1 MPYFWRPVIQ
11 PLEQIKTLDINGF
24 DYPLPVSRIALFP
37 VAERDQ
43 SKLLVMKDG
52 SLSED
57 VFANLPQHLPAGS
70 LMIFNE
76 TRVIH
81 ARLVFHKP
89 SGSRIEIFCL
99 EPVAP
104 VSDVQLAFQQKE
116 TCTWKCLVGN
126 AKRWKSGKLT
136 LNAEVAGHETELVAE
151 MKERL
156 GDSFLVEFSWTP
168 GGTAFADILEVF
180 GKIPLPPYIGREVT
194 DRDNV
199 TYQTV
204 YARHDGSVAAPTA
217 GLHFTPAVFRALSA
231 KNITKNN
238 ITLHVGAGTFRP
250 VSAASLLDHVMHSEQ
265 VIIPVTV
272 IENILRNKPNHI
284 TVVGTTTVRSLES
297 LYWQGVKWLRGES
310 ADAHLEVGQWDP
322 YQPEYQGVV
331 LDESLQKVLE
341 VLNAHGLDELK
352 GYTSLLI
359 APGYE
364 YHIPDA
370 IVTNFHQPKSTLLL
384 LVSAFVGDD
393 WKKAYDYA
401 LAHGFRFL
409 SYGDSCLFFP
419 KAR

>member
-1 MPYFWRPVIQ
+1 
-11 PLEQIKTLDINGF
+11 LEQIKTLDINGF
-24 DYPLPVSRIALFP
+24 DYPLPESRIALFP

-43 SKLLVMKDG
+43 SKLLVMNDG

-126 AKRWKSGKLT
+126 AKRWKSGKLI
-136 LNAEVAGHETELVAE
+136 LNAEVAGRETELVAE

-168 GGTAFADILEVF
+168 GNTAFADILEVF

-199 TYQTV
+199 MYQTV
-204 YARHDGSVAAPTA
+204 YARNDGSVAAPTA
-217 GLHFTPAVFRALSA
+217 GLHFTPAVFGALSA

-297 LYWQGVKWLRGES
+297 LYWQGVKWLRSES

-322 YQPEYQGVV
+322 YKPEYQGVT
-331 LDESLQKVLE
+331 LEESLQKVLE

>member
-1 MPYFWRPVIQ
+1 
-11 PLEQIKTLDINGF
+11 LEQIKILDINGF
-24 DYPLPVSRIALFP
+24 DYPLPASRIALFP

-57 VFANLPQHLPAGS
+57 VFANLPQHLPSGS

-116 TCTWKCLVGN
+116 HCTWKCLVGN
-126 AKRWKSGKLT
+126 AKRWKSGKLI
-136 LNAEVAGHETELVAE
+136 LNAEVAGRDTELVVE

-156 GDSFLVEFSWTP
+156 GDSFLVEFSWTS
-168 GGTAFADILEVF
+168 GGTAFADILDVF

-217 GLHFTPAVFRALSA
+217 GLHFTLAVFRALSA
-231 KNITKNN
+231 KNIMKNN

-250 VSAASLLDHVMHSEQ
+250 VSAASLLDHIMHSEQ
-265 VIIPVTV
+265 VIIPATV
-272 IENILRNKPNHI
+272 IENILRYKPNQI

-310 ADAHLEVGQWDP
+310 TDPHLEVGQWDP
-322 YQPEYQGVV
+322 YKPEYQGVT

-341 VLNAHGLDELK
+341 VLNVHGLDEIK

-401 LAHGFRFL
+401 LVHGFRFL

>member
-1 MPYFWRPVIQ
+1 
-11 PLEQIKTLDINGF
+11 LEQIKILDINGF
-24 DYPLPVSRIALFP
+24 DYPLPASRIALFP

-57 VFANLPQHLPAGS
+57 VFANLPQHLPSGS

-116 TCTWKCLVGN
+116 HCTWKCLVGN
-126 AKRWKSGKLT
+126 AKRWKSGKLI
-136 LNAEVAGHETELVAE
+136 LNAEVAGRDTELVVE

-156 GDSFLVEFSWTP
+156 GDSFLVEFSWTS
-168 GGTAFADILEVF
+168 GGTAFADILDVF

-217 GLHFTPAVFRALSA
+217 GLHFTPAVFRVLSA
-231 KNITKNN
+231 KNIMKNN

-250 VSAASLLDHVMHSEQ
+250 VSAASLLDHIMHSEQ
-265 VIIPVTV
+265 VIIPATV
-272 IENILRNKPNHI
+272 IENILRYKPNQI

-310 ADAHLEVGQWDP
+310 TDPHLEVGQWDP
-322 YQPEYQGVV
+322 YKPEYQGVT

-341 VLNAHGLDELK
+341 VLNVHGLDEIK

-401 LAHGFRFL
+401 LVHGFRFL

>member
-1 MPYFWRPVIQ
+1 M
-11 PLEQIKTLDINGF
+11 EQIKTLDINGF
-24 DYPLPVSRIALFP
+24 DYPLPESRIALFP

-43 SKLLVMKDG
+43 SKLLVMNDG

-168 GGTAFADILEVF
+168 GGTAFADLLEVF

-204 YARHDGSVAAPTA
+204 YARNDGSVAAPTA
-217 GLHFTPAVFRALSA
+217 GLHFTPAVFGALSA

-250 VSAASLLDHVMHSEQ
+250 VSAASLLDHIMHSEQ
-265 VIIPVTV
+265 VIIPATV
-272 IENILRNKPNHI
+272 IENILRYKPNHI

-322 YQPEYQGVV
+322 YKPEYQGVS
-331 LDESLQKVLE
+331 LEESLQKVLE
-341 VLNAHGLDELK
+341 VLHTHGLEELK
-352 GYTSLLI
+352 GYTALLI

-401 LAHGFRFL
+401 LVHGFRFL

>member
-1 MPYFWRPVIQ
+1 M
-11 PLEQIKTLDINGF
+11 EQIKTLDINGF
-24 DYPLPVSRIALFP
+24 DYPLPESRIALFP

-43 SKLLVMKDG
+43 SKLLVMNDG

-156 GDSFLVEFSWTP
+156 GDSFLVEFTWTP
-168 GGTAFADILEVF
+168 GSTAFADILEVF

-199 TYQTV
+199 MYQTV
-204 YARHDGSVAAPTA
+204 YARNDGSVAAPTA
-217 GLHFTPAVFRALSA
+217 GLHFTPAVFGALSA

-250 VSAASLLDHVMHSEQ
+250 VSAESLLDHVMHSEQ
-265 VIIPVTV
+265 VIIPATV
-272 IENILRNKPNHI
+272 IENILRYKPNRI

-322 YQPEYQGVV
+322 YKLEYQGVT

-401 LAHGFRFL
+401 LVHGFRFL

>member
-1 MPYFWRPVIQ
+1 
-11 PLEQIKTLDINGF
+11 LEEIENLDISGF
-24 DYPLPVSRIALFP
+24 DYPLPESRIALFP
-37 VAERDQ
+37 VAQRDQ
-43 SKLLVMKDG
+43 SKLLVMKEG
-52 SLSED
+52 RLSED
-57 VFANLPQHLPAGS
+57 VFANLPEHLPAGS

-116 TCTWKCLVGN
+116 HCTWKCLVGN
-126 AKRWKSGKLT
+126 AKRWKSGKLI
-136 LNAEVAGHETELVAE
+136 LMAEVAGRDTELVAE

-168 GGTAFADILEVF
+168 GETAFADILETF
-180 GKIPLPPYIGREVT
+180 GKIPLPPYIGREVI
-194 DRDNV
+194 DNDNV

-204 YARHDGSVAAPTA
+204 YARNDGSVAAPTA
-217 GLHFTPAVFRALSA
+217 GLHFTPAVFESLSA

-250 VSAASLLDHVMHSEQ
+250 VSAGTLLGHVMHSEQ
-265 VIIPVTV
+265 VIIPVPV
-272 IENILRNKPNHI
+272 IKNILQYKASHI

-297 LYWQGVKWLRGES
+297 LYWQGVKWLRGAS
-310 ADAHLEVGQWDP
+310 AGPHLKVEQWDP
-322 YQPEYQGVV
+322 YKPEYQGVT
-331 LDESLQKVLE
+331 LQESLQKVLE
-341 VLNAHGLDELK
+341 ELEKHGLGEIT

-359 APGYE
+359 APGYA

-384 LVSAFVGDD
+384 LVSAFVGDA
-393 WKKAYDYA
+393 WKEAYDYA
-401 LAHGFRFL
+401 LKHDFRFL
-409 SYGDSCLFFP
+409 SYGDSCLFYP
-419 KAR
+419 KTR

>member
-1 MPYFWRPVIQ
+1 M
-11 PLEQIKTLDINGF
+11 DINGF
-24 DYPLPVSRIALFP
+24 DYPLPESRIALFP

-57 VFANLPQHLPAGS
+57 VFVNLPQHLPAGS

-116 TCTWKCLVGN
+116 NCTWKCLVGN
-126 AKRWKSGKLT
+126 AKRWKSGKLI
-136 LNAEVAGHETELVAE
+136 LNAEVAGRETELVAE

-156 GDSFLVEFSWTP
+156 GDSFFVEFSWTP
-168 GGTAFADILEVF
+168 GTIAFAVILETF
-180 GKIPLPPYIGREVT
+180 GHIPLPPYIGRDAVEN
-194 DRDNV
+194 DNI

-204 YARHDGSVAAPTA
+204 YARNDGSVAAPTA
-217 GLHFTPAVFRALSA
+217 GLHFTPAVMESLAARQIE
-231 KNITKNN
+231 KQT
-238 ITLHVGAGTFRP
+238 ITLHVGAGTFKP
-250 VSAASLLDHVMHSEQ
+250 VSTDSLTEHVMHAEQ
-265 VIIPVTV
+265 VIIPAEV
-272 IENILRNKPNHI
+272 IEAILKSTVRHI
-284 TVVGTTTVRSLES
+284 TLVGTTTVRTIES
-297 LYWQGVKWLRGES
+297 LYWQGVKWLRE
-310 ADAHLEVGQWDP
+310 DVGQPIMQVEQWDP
-322 YQPEYQGVV
+322 YKLEYQDVP
-331 LDESLQKVLE
+331 LEMSLQKVLE
-341 VLNAHGLDELK
+341 VLGKHGLNELK

-359 APGYE
+359 APGYRFR
-364 YHIPDA
+364 IPDA

-401 LAHGFRFL
+401 LEHDFRFL
-409 SYGDSCLFFP
+409 SYGDSCLFFA
-419 KAR
+419 KKY